1 MAMDF
6 LTSDASFEE
15 KVIYALSEMN
25 TKIEGLVGNGQPGR
39 ISDHRK
45 SFSRSQNSPRPRG
58 RQECSGCFY
67 LGNHRRDSRFDY
79 CRYSKEALDG

>member
-39 ISDHRK
+39 ISVIESHLAKLQTAHDRAA
-45 SFSRSQNSPRPRG
+45 G
-58 RQECSGCFY
+58 RNALVASIWGTIVAIVV
-67 LGNHRRDSRFDY
+67 SIIAAIAKRF
-79 CRYSKEALDG
+79 

>member
-15 KVIYALSEMN
+15 KVIFALSEMN

-39 ISDHRK
+39 IAIIENRISELKTAHDK
-45 SFSRSQNSPRPRG
+45 SAG
-58 RQECSGCFY
+58 RNAVLASLWGSLVALIIVIIDF
-67 LGNHRRDSRFDY
+67 LARRM
-79 CRYSKEALDG
+79 